1 MHFSLLFEDRLFRA
15 NPAEVAAL
23 DFDRWTSE
31 DRKQVVVVG
40 LDLVLVHQTGGS
52 LQGDESLRIATCSI
66 HKFIHSGHF
75 YSASSSPLPLRG
87 APDTARILCRSFTPK
102 RHRQL
107 RDKDLPKVPTWRLE
121 RDSNPRPS
129 GRKASTLP
137 MCHHVPQNSCLFC

>member
-1 MHFSLLFEDRLFRA
+1 MHFSLLFEDRLVRA

-87 APDTARILCRSFTPK
+87 APDTARILRRSFKLQAIVSYELVQGLYVAARAGVEPK
-102 RHRQL
+102 TL
-107 RDKDLPKVPTWRLE
+107 RTKGVV
-121 RDSNPRPS
+121 
-129 GRKASTLP
+129 STNA
-137 MCHHVPQNSCLFC
+137 PQAPHTCGC